1 MGLGNPEGSL
11 PSQPRK
17 FAHVPPGARKRAI
30 ISDAEVEEKEE
41 EEECA
46 DIAVKPVKAMMLEG
60 R

>member
-30 ISDAEVEEKEE
+30 ISDAEVEE